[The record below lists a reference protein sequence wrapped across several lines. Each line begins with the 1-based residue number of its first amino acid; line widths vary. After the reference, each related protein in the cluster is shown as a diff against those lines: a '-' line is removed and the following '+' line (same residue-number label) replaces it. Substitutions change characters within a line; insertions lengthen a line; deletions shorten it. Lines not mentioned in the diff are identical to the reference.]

1 MSIRPGGEVSP
12 IGARIAMGQKKP
24 VDKYMEMPAEKMTDK
39 RLKRYLCGAGPVQ
52 CRTCK
57 SCAYGREWVKR
68 EETSSGA
75 SAPLRWEGCSSGASA
90 PLPGEGCSSGA
101 ADTMEQKAKAVNPE
115 VYAVAVES
123 YRLLDELRQKA
134 GISWRDL
141 ERRTGI
147 SSATAYW
154 WRVGRSA
161 PNMLQF
167 RRLLDALGVEMVIRR
182 KGGKR

>member
-1 MSIRPGGEVSP
+1 MER
-12 IGARIAMGQKKP
+12 KKP
-24 VDKYMEMPAEKMTDK
+24 VDKYMEKPAEKMTEK
-39 RLKRYLCGAGPVQ
+39 TLKRYLCEAGPVQ

-57 SCAYGREWVKR
+57 SCAYGREYVKR
-68 EETSSGA
+68 EATSSGA
-75 SAPLRWEGCSSGASA
+75 SRHHPGPAGPAYAENDPPDRFPGAAAPLR
-90 PLPGEGCSSGA
+90 GEGCSSGA
-101 ADTMEQKAKAVNPE
+101 ADTMEQKAKAVNPD

-123 YRLLDELRQKA
+123 YRLMDELRQKA
-134 GISWRDL
+134 GISWREL

-167 RRLLDALGVEMVIRR
+167 RRVLDALGVEMVIRR
-182 KGGKR
+182 KGVKK

>member
-1 MSIRPGGEVSP
+1 
-12 IGARIAMGQKKP
+12 
-24 VDKYMEMPAEKMTDK
+24 MEKPAERMTEK
-39 RLKRYLCGAGPVQ
+39 TLKRYLCEAGPVQ

-57 SCAYGREWVKR
+57 SCAYGREYVKR
-68 EETSSGA
+68 EATSSGA
-75 SAPLRWEGCSSGASA
+75 SRHHPGPAGPAYAENDPPDRFPGAAA
-90 PLPGEGCSSGA
+90 PLPGEGR
-101 ADTMEQKAKAVNPE
+101 KVNPE

-123 YRLLDELRQKA
+123 YRLMDELRQKA
-134 GISWRDL
+134 GISWREL

-167 RRLLDALGVEMVIRR
+167 RRVLDALGVEMVIRR
-182 KGGKR
+182 KGVKK

>member
-1 MSIRPGGEVSP
+1 MSIQP
-12 IGARIAMGQKKP
+12 IGARIAMERKKP
-24 VDKYMEMPAEKMTDK
+24 VDKYMEKPAEKMTEK
-39 RLKRYLCGAGPVQ
+39 TLKRYLCEAGPVQ

-57 SCAYGREWVKR
+57 SCAYGREYVKR
-68 EETSSGA
+68 EA
-75 SAPLRWEGCSSGASA
+75 A
-90 PLPGEGCSSGA
+90 SSGA
-101 ADTMEQKAKAVNPE
+101 AAPLRGEGRGVNPD

-123 YRLLDELRQKA
+123 YRLMDELRQKA
-134 GISWRDL
+134 GISWREL

-167 RRLLDALGVEMVIRR
+167 RRVLDALGVEMVIRR
-182 KGGKR
+182 KGVKK

>member
-1 MSIRPGGEVSP
+1 MSIQP
-12 IGARIAMGQKKP
+12 IGARIAMERKKP
-24 VDKYMEMPAEKMTDK
+24 VDKYMEKPAEKMKEKT
-39 RLKRYLCGAGPVQ
+39 LKRYLCEAGPVQ

-57 SCAYGREWVKR
+57 SCAYGREYVKR
-68 EETSSGA
+68 EATSSGA
-75 SAPLRWEGCSSGASA
+75 SAPLR
-90 PLPGEGCSSGA
+90 GEGCSSGA

-123 YRLLDELRQKA
+123 YRLMDELRQKA
-134 GISWRDL
+134 GISWREL

-167 RRLLDALGVEMVIRR
+167 RRVLDALGVEMVIRR
-182 KGGKR
+182 KGVKK